1 MSGFVRFYCSFL
13 GVRDVRQVEQV
24 AEQLGQ
30 LRSGLVERGH
40 CLGRNCRRSSARC
53 ACQLSKCIF
62 AVRAVTCS
70 RVIYNVIEIFHKLHA
85 PTTCARVRNGG
96 MLYLI
101 DRRCVALQQQKKPL

>member
-1 MSGFVRFYCSFL
+1 MMKDNSP
-13 GVRDVRQVEQV
+13 QV
-24 AEQLGQ
+24 AQEADRLERA
-30 LRSGLVERGH
+30 LAAAGLDSE
-40 CLGRNCRRSSARC
+40 SP
-53 ACQLSKCIF
+53 LSYPYW
-62 AVRAVTCS
+62 AVTCS